1 MFPNWFI
8 QLALSHTRLRAFGPI
23 VAVVLSLV
31 LAQEVAAAQDFGPVR
46 NAYQI
51 DDVAVD
57 VTASTAAIARDVAI
71 RHGQRR
77 ALNILLR
84 RLTIAEDRQRI
95 PTLDDANVEA
105 LVLSIQFQNERYS
118 STRYI
123 SDLTITFNQ
132 QGVHRLL
139 DISGARFSETMARP
153 ILILPY
159 HQNAGLYVAWDDN
172 ATWLTAW
179 DNADWRTSL
188 VPFLL
193 PDRDQVATADLLATE
208 LGMDS
213 VENASLMA
221 DLYGTS
227 ETLTVIARDSV
238 DLFTGASMLE
248 VETIRRGIG
257 EEIRRRYVFELS
269 SGEPAEELF
278 TRVAQEVSRDI
289 AQDWKVQSLVSLDQ
303 IGELHADFYL
313 TSLEDWVQLQRR
325 LAQIPVIKNVLLTEI
340 SVSKASITLNYLG
353 TPEQLSAT
361 LQQYGVA
368 MQPSEQHWVLLFQ

>member
-1 MFPNWFI
+1 MFPNWII
-8 QLALSHTRLRAFGPI
+8 QFTLSPTRLRALGPS
-23 VAVVLSLV
+23 VAVVLCLV
-31 LAQEVAAAQDFGPVR
+31 LAQKVATAQDFGPVR

-57 VTASTAAIARDVAI
+57 VTASTAAIARDIAI

-77 ALNILLR
+77 ALGILLR
-84 RLTIAEDRQRI
+84 RLTIAEDRQGI

-105 LVLSIQFQNERYS
+105 LVLSIQFENERYS

-132 QGVHRLL
+132 QGIHRLL
-139 DISGARFSETMARP
+139 EISGARFSETMARP

-159 HQNAGLYVAWDDN
+159 HLNAGLSVAWDDN

-193 PDRDQVATADLLATE
+193 PERDLDATANLLATE

-238 DLFTGASMLE
+238 DLFTGAAVLE

-257 EEIRRRYVFELS
+257 EEIRRQHVFEPGPDELI
-269 SGEPAEELF
+269 EELF
-278 TRVAQEVSRDI
+278 ARVAQEVAREI
-289 AQDWKVQSLVSLDQ
+289 ALEWKVQSLVSLRH
-303 IGELHADFYL
+303 IGELHANFYL
-313 TSLEDWVQLQRR
+313 TSLEDWVQLQQR
-325 LAQIPVIKNVLLTEI
+325 LAQIPVIKRVLLTEI
-340 SVSKASITLNYLG
+340 SVNKASITLNYLG

-368 MQPSEQHWVLLFQ
+368 MQLTEQHWVLLFQ

>member
-1 MFPNWFI
+1 MISNRFHQITLLRMGRRAN
-8 QLALSHTRLRAFGPI
+8 ARLIGCVLCLVMAAS
-23 VAVVLSLV
+23 VAR
-31 LAQEVAAAQDFGPVR
+31 AQDFGPVP

-77 ALNILLR
+77 ALNILLK
-84 RLTIAEDRQRI
+84 RLTIAEDRRGI

-105 LVLSIQFQNERYS
+105 LVLSIQFKNERYS

-123 SDLTITFNQ
+123 SDLTIIFNRE
-132 QGVHRLL
+132 GVRRLL

-159 HQNAGLYVAWDDN
+159 HQNAGLSVAWDDN
-172 ATWLTAW
+172 STWQAAW
-179 DNADWRTSL
+179 TNADWRTSL

-193 PDRDQVATADLLATE
+193 PETDIGVSVNLLGTE
-208 LGMDS
+208 LGVDS
-213 VENASLMA
+213 IENAAMMA
-221 DLYGTS
+221 DLYGMS

-238 DLFTGASMLE
+238 DLFTGEALLE

-257 EEIRRRYVFELS
+257 EEVRAIYVFES
-269 SGEPAEELF
+269 KPGESAAELF
-278 TRVAQEVSRDI
+278 ARVAQGVSQEI
-289 AQDWKVQSLVSLDQ
+289 AYEWKVQSLVSQDQ
-303 IGELHADFYL
+303 ISQLQAKFYL
-313 TSLEDWVQLQRR
+313 NSLDDWVRLQKR
-325 LAQIPVIKNVLLTEI
+325 LAQIPVIKDIALTEI

-353 TPEQLSAT
+353 TPEQLLAT
-361 LQQYGVA
+361 LQHYGVA

>member
-8 QLALSHTRLRAFGPI
+8 LLALSHTRLRAFGPI
-23 VAVVLSLV
+23 VSVVLSLV
-31 LAQEVAAAQDFGPVR
+31 LVQEVATAQDFGPVR

-57 VTASTAAIARDVAI
+57 VTASTAAIARDVAV
-71 RHGQRR
+71 RHGHRR

-84 RLTIAEDRQRI
+84 RLTIEEDRQRI

-153 ILILPY
+153 ILILAY

-303 IGELHADFYL
+303 IGELHANFYL